1 VSSDRPAAVT
11 GGTAPV
17 TGLVVVDVQV
27 DFGDPEG
34 SLYVSGGEAVLPV
47 VQGWI
52 HRTADAGH
60 PVFFTQDW
68 HPPRTPHFAVD
79 GGVWPVH
86 CVRDTPGAQFLSG
99 LDVVGPVVRKGVD
112 GRDGYSGFSVR
123 DPRSGEVEAT
133 ELGSLVAAAGVT
145 DLVVVGLAG
154 DWCVKETALDARRL
168 GHRVRVPLDATAF
181 VELEPG
187 DTAAAIDRM
196 RGAGVDVTAT

>member
-1 VSSDRPAAVT
+1 MSTALTT
-11 GGTAPV
+11 GPT

-27 DFGDPEG
+27 DFGDPTG
-34 SLYVSGGEAVLPV
+34 SLYVRGGEAVLPV
-47 VQGWI
+47 VRDWVR
-52 HRTADAGH
+52 RTVDAGA

-68 HPPRTPHFAVD
+68 HPPRTPHFAID
-79 GGVWPVH
+79 GGLWPVH
-86 CVRDTPGAQFLSG
+86 CVRDSPGAQFLPG

-133 ELGSLVAAAGVT
+133 RLGSLVSAAGVT

-168 GHRVRVPLDATAF
+168 GYGVRVPLDATAF
-181 VELEPG
+181 VELQPG
-187 DTAAAIDRM
+187 DTDAAVELM
-196 RGAGVDVTAT
+196 RGAGVDVTAA